1 MSNTMETATVS
12 INVRHRREDYTE
24 QEKAIL
30 IDKFKIACRWLT
42 SFFKEVVTPAKGDQ
56 LIDFE
61 QFLKVGG
68 LKDFLS
74 YFNYT
79 SIASLGFFP
88 ANGINISCG
97 EGTVGTFVHNGVTE
111 GRSFYVPVFKS
122 DTPLTDNNYRGPRSN
137 NYQLVNYRVAYK
149 DKTKRENAEEA
160 SKNLAKLLLTF
171 YIFRVGSLV
180 NSPNGIGVFTSS
192 FLNMYYF
199 YHNYLKYLNIY
210 VTELEFNNPNTNNEM
225 TQVVW
230 ESRDF
235 ILKLLQNEIDV
246 ERFYFDTDAYI
257 KDLKALTRAAAI
269 K

>member
-1 MSNTMETATVS
+1 METATVS

-42 SFFKEVVTPAKGDQ
+42 SFFKEVATPVKGEQ
-56 LIDFE
+56 FIDFE
-61 QFLKVGG
+61 QFLKVVG
-68 LKDFLS
+68 LKEFLS
-74 YFNYT
+74 YVNYST
-79 SIASLGFFP
+79 IASMGYFP
-88 ANGINISCG
+88 VSGMNISCG
-97 EGTVGTFVHNGVTE
+97 EGTVGTFVHSGVTE
-111 GRSFYVPVFKS
+111 GRNMNIPVFKS
-122 DTPLTDNNYRGPRSN
+122 GIPLTDNDYRYPRSGGF
-137 NYQLVNYRVAYK
+137 QLVNYRVTYK
-149 DKTKRENAEEA
+149 DKSKAGSSDEA

-180 NSPNGIGVFTSS
+180 NSPNGIGVYTSS

-199 YHNYLKYLNIY
+199 YHNYLKHLNIY
-210 VTELEFNNPNTNNEM
+210 VMELEFNNPNTNNEM

-257 KDLKALTRAAAI
+257 KDLKGLTRAAAI